1 MATTAYASQSP
12 ATAGKRYIKPTRVLV
27 ALDGSGNG
35 TDAVTFSPAFDNA
48 PPSAAIGLSKP
59 LGTNGTISAA
69 SITKSGFTL
78 TIAGCSDLAS
88 QNCETVFMAHESL

>member
-1 MATTAYASQSP
+1 MATTASAAPSP
-12 ATAGKRYIKPTRVLV
+12 AIPSRRFIPPTRVLL

-48 PPSAAIGLSKP
+48 PPSLAFSLSKP
-59 LGTNGTISAA
+59 LGVNGTISAA

-78 TIAGCSDLAS
+78 TMSGCSDLAS
-88 QNCETVFMAHESL
+88 ANCECVLSVHEPL